1 MPETLEKIVQ
11 SLEELLVFAEEEL
24 KAVTSL
30 EDVEAVRITVLGRKG
45 KLAEI
50 MSSLAALDPVERPQV
65 GKLANAAKEKLL
77 AMFEDIVGRY
87 KGLRGDSYC
96 AMFDYT
102 IPPRMPRVG
111 GLHIITQTI
120 QDIVDVFRSMGYVIA
135 SGGEVETD
143 YYNFEALN
151 MPEYHPARNMQDTFF
166 VAPSVVLRTHTSPV
180 QIHTMETNTPPLA
193 IIAPG
198 KVYRKD
204 SDTTHTPMF
213 HQVEG
218 FLVNKGVT
226 FAHLRGTLM
235 HFVRQLFGEQVRTRF
250 RPSYF
255 PFTEPSAEVDISC
268 SLCSVNTQSTCRV
281 CGGTGWIEVL
291 GCGMIAPEVFRAVEY
306 DAEVYSGFA
315 FGMGVERIA
324 MLLHQITDLRLL
336 YENDLR
342 FLTQFT
348 RV

>member
-1 MPETLEKIVQ
+1 MTKTLEEIVK

-24 KAVTSL
+24 KAVSSL
-30 EDVEAVRITVLGRKG
+30 GDVETVRVAVLGRKG
-45 KLAEI
+45 KLADI
-50 MSSLAALDPVERPQV
+50 MSSLATFDPVERPKI
-65 GKLANAAKEKLL
+65 GKLANTTKERLL
-77 AMFEDIVGRY
+77 VMFEDVTERY
-87 KGLRGDSYC
+87 RALRENSYR

-102 IPPRMPRVG
+102 IPPKMPRVG

-120 QDIVDVFRSMGYVIA
+120 QDVVDIFHGMGYVVA
-135 SGGEVETD
+135 SGSEVETD

-151 MPEYHPARNMQDTFF
+151 IPEYHPARNMQDTFF
-166 VAPSVVLRTHTSPV
+166 IAPSVVLRTHTSPV
-180 QIHTMETNTPPLA
+180 QVHTMETNTPPLA
-193 IIAPG
+193 VIAPG

-213 HQVEG
+213 HQIEG
-218 FLVNKGVT
+218 FFVNKGVT
-226 FAHLRGTLM
+226 FAHLRGTLV
-235 HFVRQLFGEQVRTRF
+235 HFVRQLFGEQIQMRF

-268 SLCSVNTQSTCRV
+268 SLCTVNTQSTCKV

-306 DAEVYSGFA
+306 DVEVYSGFA

-342 FLTQFT
+342 FLTQFA